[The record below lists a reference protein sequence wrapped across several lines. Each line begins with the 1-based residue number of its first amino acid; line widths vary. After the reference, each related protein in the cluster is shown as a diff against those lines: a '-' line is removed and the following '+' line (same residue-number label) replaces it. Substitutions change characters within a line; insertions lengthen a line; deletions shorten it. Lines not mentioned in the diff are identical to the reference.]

1 MDDWYPFGGGIVLND
16 TRKGKGKERRY
27 KVCLG
32 FVTLLLSPQTY
43 MMSLLEP
50 LYTLVGGFEEH
61 QDDPQL
67 LHYKRSLALSWTCK
81 LGYKDCVDN
90 SVSLYQAWMASAGNT

>member
-1 MDDWYPFGGGIVLND
+1 
-16 TRKGKGKERRY
+16 
-27 KVCLG
+27 
-32 FVTLLLSPQTY
+32 